1 MIEKSKRG
9 GLTFVGSKRYAK
21 ANNRCMGERYDNTK
35 ESSYITYVDANNLYG
50 LAMTEPLPCKDMKF
64 ETNWETATLQTILET
79 SDDAETGYFVEADLE
94 FPTELH
100 AKFKQFPPCPET
112 LIPEVE
118 WFSDYQKEAMET
130 RNQNLR
136 AKS

>member
-1 MIEKSKRG
+1 
-9 GLTFVGSKRYAK
+9 
-21 ANNRCMGERYDNTK
+21 MGEHYDNTK

-50 LAMTEPLPCKDMKF
+50 LAMTEPLKDIKF
-64 ETNWETATLQTILET
+64 ETILNPTTLETLPETNLETEAFRTLPETSDSETFLTLILET
-79 SDDAETGYFVEADLE
+79 PDDAETGYFVEADLE
-94 FPTELH
+94 FPPELH
-100 AKFKQFPPCPET
+100 DKFKQFPPCPET

-118 WFSDYQKEAMET
+118 WFCDYEKEVMEK